1 MLGYLILEVVIQNI
15 LQYHIAYI
23 LIDKNKNIKFFCD
36 LKKISLSFRKYFKK
50 IEFLDI
56 KICSKI
62 LSEIKKKKF
71 IIDKNSCSYF
81 FENIIRKII
90 KYSIFTTLSIFLK
103 QLKEKKK

>member
-1 MLGYLILEVVIQNI
+1 MLR
-15 LQYHIAYI
+15 YHIAYI

-36 LKKISLSFRKYFKK
+36 LKKISLSFKKSFKK

-81 FENIIRKII
+81 FENIIEKNNKILNLHDPIYFFKAIKGKKRNRKH
-90 KYSIFTTLSIFLK
+90 
-103 QLKEKKK
+103 